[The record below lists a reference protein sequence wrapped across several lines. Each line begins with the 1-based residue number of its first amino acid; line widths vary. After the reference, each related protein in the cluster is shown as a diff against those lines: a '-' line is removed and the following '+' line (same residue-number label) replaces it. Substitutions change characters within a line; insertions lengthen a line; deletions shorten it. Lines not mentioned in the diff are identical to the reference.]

1 MSDHTCLKCDFFTW
15 QDILSMTGNSIEIP
29 VCQYAGKKKLALGI
43 CENFIHTDYLAQA
56 MMASK
61 VKFYGDK
68 K

>member
-1 MSDHTCLKCDFFTW
+1 MSDHTCFKCDFF
-15 QDILSMTGNSIEIP
+15 DIQELLSMTGNSIEIP
-29 VCQYAGKKKLALGI
+29 VCRKEKLALCI

-56 MMASK
+56 MTASK